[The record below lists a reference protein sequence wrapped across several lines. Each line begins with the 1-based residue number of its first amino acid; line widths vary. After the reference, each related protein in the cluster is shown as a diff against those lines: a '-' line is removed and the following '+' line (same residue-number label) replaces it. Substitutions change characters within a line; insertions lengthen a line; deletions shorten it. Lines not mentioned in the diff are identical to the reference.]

1 MKMTDLARYD
11 GQLVF
16 NHSPKKIY
24 FLDNEVQYIAEY
36 KKKYPGLK

>member
-11 GQLVF
+11 GHLVF
-16 NHSPKKIY
+16 IHSPNAIN
-24 FLDNEVQYIAEY
+24 FLDNKVQYIAEY